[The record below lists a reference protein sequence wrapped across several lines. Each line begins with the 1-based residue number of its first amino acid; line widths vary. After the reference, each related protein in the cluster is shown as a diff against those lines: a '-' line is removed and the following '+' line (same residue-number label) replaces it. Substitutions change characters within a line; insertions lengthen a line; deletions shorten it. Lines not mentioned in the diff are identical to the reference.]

1 MSNCKFT
8 IPFSGSATEIVE
20 KAKSTVQSQGGTFEG
35 NEQNGSFKIS
45 LMSNTVSGFYE
56 VEGNLLTMT
65 ITEKPMFVP
74 CAAIEG
80 YLANK
85 LK

>member
-8 IPFSGSATEIVE
+8 IPFSGTASEIVE
-20 KAKSTVQSQGGTFEG
+20 KAKSAVQSQGGTFEG

-45 LMSNTVSGFYE
+45 LMSNTVSGSYE
-56 VEGNLLTMT
+56 VEGDKLTML